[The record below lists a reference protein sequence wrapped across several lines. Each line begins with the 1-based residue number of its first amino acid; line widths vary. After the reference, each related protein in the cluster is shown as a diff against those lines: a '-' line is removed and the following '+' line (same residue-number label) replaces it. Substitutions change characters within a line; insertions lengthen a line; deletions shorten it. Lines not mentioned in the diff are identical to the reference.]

1 MKLVILAGGLG
12 TRISEET
19 KTIPKPMVLL
29 DEYPII
35 FHIMRYYSY
44 FNVKEF
50 IICTGYKHE
59 IINKYFKKNNF
70 IDWKIKLVFTG
81 IKSNTGKRILK
92 IKKYLKKDE
101 NFFVT
106 YGDGLSN
113 INLSKLKDIHL
124 KKNKVITVSVVRPLP
139 RFGKVKFYKNGYIKS
154 FEEKKKS
161 DDWISGG
168 FFVFNKKIF
177 SFMKNKN
184 KNYILEKDV
193 IPKVVKKKMA
203 VFFKHSKFWQCM
215 DTLREKYIFQNLLK
229 LNKAPWIKKNKNL
242 DFHLLK
248 FRR

>member
-29 DEYPII
+29 DSYPII

-50 IICTGYKHE
+50 IICTGYKKKTIHE
-59 IINKYFKKNNF
+59 YFKNKNFGN
-70 IDWKIKLVFTG
+70 WKIKLVFTG

-92 IKKYLKKDE
+92 IKKYLKNDE

-113 INLSKLKDIHL
+113 ININNLKNFHL
-124 KKNKVITVSVVRPLP
+124 KKKKIITVSIVRPP
-139 RFGKVKFYKNGYIKS
+139 SRFGKVKISKNNYIKS
-154 FEEKKKS
+154 FQEKKQS
-161 DDWISGG
+161 EEWISGG

-177 SFMKNKN
+177 SFMSSNN

-193 IPKVVKKKMA
+193 IPKVVKKNE
-203 VFFKHSKFWQCM
+203 VVSFKHSKFWQCM
-215 DTLREKYIFQNLLK
+215 DTLREKILLQNLLK
-229 LNKAPWIKKNKNL
+229 SNKAPWVYK
-242 DFHLLK
+242 D
-248 FRR
+248 